1 MRKITLLLIL
11 LLPAIGLFA
20 QHELKIGFSS
30 SRLAQTYGFFDNLD
44 YRVNVGYGIT
54 DWCFVGVFGSR
65 AGYKS
70 NVNYHEP
77 GNTDSVAYVGKLSK
91 SYFHYGLEVE
101 LHPLAYFFPDFHWI
115 DPYCHGELGLRTITE
130 RYTPEYDGF
139 FAEPVHNDFLYG
151 GGLGLAVNPSKYF
164 GVFYEY
170 AFDNVN
176 KTVVG
181 IGSSYEIKT
190 KPIHR
195 FGINVRIP
203 IVK

>member
-1 MRKITLLLIL
+1 MNR
-11 LLPAIGLFA
+11 AIRIPSL
-20 QHELKIGFSS
+20 
-30 SRLAQTYGFFDNLD
+30 T
-44 YRVNVGYGIT
+44 
-54 DWCFVGVFGSR
+54 
-65 AGYKS
+65 
-70 NVNYHEP
+70 
-77 GNTDSVAYVGKLSK
+77 
-91 SYFHYGLEVE
+91 
-101 LHPLAYFFPDFHWI
+101 
-115 DPYCHGELGLRTITE
+115 YCHGELGLRTITE

-170 AFDNVN
+170 AFDNLN
-176 KTVVG
+176 KTVVNSG
-181 IGSSYEIKT
+181 ASYEFRT

>member
-11 LLPAIGLFA
+11 LLSAIGLFA
-20 QHELKIGFSS
+20 QHDLKIGFSS
-30 SRLAQTYGFFDNLD
+30 SRLAQTYVFFDD
-44 YRVNVGYGIT
+44 QDFRVKAGYGIV

-65 AGYKS
+65 AGHES
-70 NVNYHEP
+70 NVTYNEP
-77 GNTDSVAYVGKLSK
+77 GYTDSVAYVGKMAK

-101 LHPLAYFFPDFHWI
+101 LHPLAYFFPDFHWF

-130 RYTPEYDGF
+130 RYTPEYEGF

-176 KTVVG
+176 KTVVN